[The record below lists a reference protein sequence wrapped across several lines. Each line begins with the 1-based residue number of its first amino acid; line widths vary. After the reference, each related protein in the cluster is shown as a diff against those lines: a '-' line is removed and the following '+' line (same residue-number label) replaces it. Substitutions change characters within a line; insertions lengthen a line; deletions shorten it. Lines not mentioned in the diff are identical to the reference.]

1 MVPNLVYWNVTK
13 PKVSASTV
21 STLILSPEKF
31 SYLNETIW
39 FQNSIGD
46 DLIPKTRLISK
57 ILGPKLDW
65 RRFDDSLSFGWQ
77 VASFIFNPILGM
89 QRTFLERNLPTKR
102 WAFESG
108 YLFDWFLLFICQVV
122 TQMLEVCPWF
132 LRFGSVFEVCC
143 LDMQWSESNI
153 VFHDPNYTQPKPFR
167 SRTPVR
173 GLGFHK
179 GASLFSGNQWL
190 VKTWV
195 LFVDFFSQLLLHFS
209 EVMTKERHPRPL
221 RLSGTFPN
229 WDVKTP
235 SRGFA

>member
-1 MVPNLVYWNVTK
+1 
-13 PKVSASTV
+13 
-21 STLILSPEKF
+21 
-31 SYLNETIW
+31 
-39 FQNSIGD
+39 
-46 DLIPKTRLISK
+46 
-57 ILGPKLDW
+57 
-65 RRFDDSLSFGWQ
+65 
-77 VASFIFNPILGM
+77 M

-108 YLFDWFLLFICQVV
+108 YLFVFICQVV
-122 TQMLEVCPWF
+122 IQMLEVCPWF

-195 LFVDFFSQLLLHFS
+195 LFVDFFSQLFHLISLRWWQRKGTQGHWGS
-209 EVMTKERHPRPL
+209 LGRTKVEPKI
-221 RLSGTFPN
+221 
-229 WDVKTP
+229 WDVKTLLV
-235 SRGFA
+235 ALL